1 MYVLDPAGVAGHIKL
16 TSNYGLVAQTGGDT
30 LYNSRAFEAVVERI
44 WREAGHYYLL
54 GYTPSPSPRELHRS
68 T

>member
-1 MYVLDPAGVAGHIKL
+1 
-16 TSNYGLVAQTGGDT
+16 VAQTGGDT

-54 GYTPSPSPRELHRS
+54 GYTPFPTSRELHTVDVTVARSGTRVRVRS
-68 T
+68 TRG